1 MKTIAIAR
9 VLAVVCICTVLALG
23 GSNSV
28 AAQIDGSGTHTHS
41 GVFVRPNGEE
51 SSFVLHRTGAQVVAM
66 FQPFSFE
73 DGFVLPEGYRPMSR
87 IHRKVEGYLPDP
99 VGGKPWRSD
108 IGYTM
113 EVHPDGRFGHSSG
126 AREYASPTLQ
136 LRSGAGAE
144 QITMEWFTA
153 TEAAQGEFDNLAEH
167 HQGMYQLAKG
177 GVYVSARLSSSRS
190 PIQHYARVQP
200 VSLFTVPEGFRP
212 AVTVTR
218 AVVGTAVHADGSDT
232 AGRTEHVFR
241 VRISPDGD
249 VTYVDA
255 PALDGVG
262 YLGYAFEIAWET
274 RISQDR
280 RVLEDM
286 LDTADLDNVLRDWGR
301 FDVPLEDWRG
311 VGTNADG
318 RVTHLNLSGV
328 GLRGRLPSSFG
339 DLSELREAHFGWEG
353 ANSANQLTALPDD
366 LEGLANLQ
374 VLDLS
379 NNPIDAPFP
388 PAWSRLHNLKSLN
401 LRGTKYH
408 GQLPSAWAAL
418 LNLEV
423 LDLVQTGVAGVLPPE
438 WSGMPNLQRLLITSA
453 SLGGSLPEAWHAMPR
468 LKVLDIRGTG
478 IEGPLPAGW
487 SRMPNLET
495 LILRNQLSG
504 SLPPE
509 WGTMPNLRYLDLGH
523 NRLSGPLPHTW
534 SRLEQLEVLWL
545 EGNDLIG
552 FLPVNWKDL
561 GQLRVLS
568 LSRNRLHGLLPP
580 EWGAMPNL
588 RYLDLGSNQLA
599 GSLPRT
605 WSRWEQLEVLWL
617 GDNNLIGFLPVN
629 WKDLGQLRV
638 LSLSGNRLHG
648 LLPTSWHALDR
659 LESLRLSNNALVGGL
674 PPQWSRLQRLEAI
687 RLDGNGLSGTV
698 PESWLDMDNLRILDL
713 GRNAFTECLPA
724 VWQPYHPR
732 ESQAEVVFC
741 DS

>member
-1 MKTIAIAR
+1 MKTIATAR
-9 VLAVVCICTVLALG
+9 VLAAICICTVLTLG
-23 GSNSV
+23 WANSV
-28 AAQIDGSGTHTHS
+28 AAQVEGSGTHTHS
-41 GVFVRPNGEE
+41 GVFVRPNGEK
-51 SSFVLHRTGAQVVAM
+51 SAFVLNRTGAQVVATL
-66 FQPFSFE
+66 QPFSPE
-73 DGFVLPEGYRPMSR
+73 DGFVLPEGYRPLTR
-87 IHRKVEGYLPDP
+87 VHRRVEGYLADPD
-99 VGGKPWRSD
+99 GGKPWLSN

-113 EVHPDGRFGHSSG
+113 EVHPDGRFGYSSR
-126 AREYASPTLQ
+126 ALAYSSPSLQ
-136 LRSGAGAE
+136 MPYGAGVE

-153 TEAAQGEFDNLAEH
+153 TEAAEGEFDNLAEH
-167 HQGMYQLAKG
+167 HQGRYRLVKG
-177 GVYVSARLSSSRS
+177 GEYVSARLSSSRS
-190 PIQHYARVQP
+190 PVQHYARVHP
-200 VSLFTVPEGFRP
+200 VPLFTVPEGFRP

-218 AVVGTAVHADGSDT
+218 VVVGTAVHADGSDT
-232 AGRTEHVFR
+232 ETRTEHVFR
-241 VRISPDGD
+241 VRISPAGD
-249 VTYVDA
+249 VNYVDA
-255 PALDGVG
+255 SALDGVG

-274 RISQDR
+274 RISPDR

-286 LDTADLDNVLRDWGR
+286 LDTADLDNVLIDWGR
-301 FDVPLEDWRG
+301 PDVPLEDWRG

-318 RVTHLNLSGV
+318 RVTHLNLSGI
-328 GLRGRLPSSFG
+328 GLRGRLPTSFS
-339 DLSELREAHFGWEG
+339 DLSELREAHLGWGESY
-353 ANSANQLTALPDD
+353 SANQLTALPGD
-366 LEGLANLQ
+366 LDRLANLQ
-374 VLDLS
+374 VLDL
-379 NNPIDAPFP
+379 NANPIDAPLP
-388 PAWSRLHNLKSLN
+388 PAWSRLQNLKSLN

-408 GQLPSAWAAL
+408 GPLSPAWAAL
-418 LNLEV
+418 VNLESLNLI
-423 LDLVQTGVAGVLPPE
+423 QTEVAGVLPLE

-453 SLGGSLPEAWHAMPR
+453 SLGGFLPESWHAMPR

-487 SRMPNLET
+487 NRIPNLEI

-509 WGTMPNLRYLDLGH
+509 WGAMPNLRYLDLDH
-523 NRLSGPLPHTW
+523 NQLAGPLPHTW

-545 EGNDLIG
+545 GGNDLIG

-568 LSRNRLHGLLPP
+568 LSRNRLHGSLPP
-580 EWGAMPNL
+580 EWGTMSNL

-605 WSRWEQLEVLWL
+605 WNRLEQLEVLWL
-617 GDNNLIGFLPVN
+617 GDNDLIGFLPVN

-638 LSLSGNRLHG
+638 LSLSHNRLHG
-648 LLPTSWHALDR
+648 LLPTSWHTLGQ

-674 PPQWSRLQRLEAI
+674 PPQWSRLQRLDAI

-713 GRNAFTECLPA
+713 GRNAFTECIPA

-732 ESQAEVVFC
+732 QSQAEVVFC

>member
-1 MKTIAIAR
+1 MKTIATAR
-9 VLAVVCICTVLALG
+9 VLAAICICTVLTLG
-23 GSNSV
+23 RANSV
-28 AAQIDGSGTHTHS
+28 AAQVEESGTHTHS
-41 GVFVRPNGEE
+41 GVFVRPNGEK
-51 SSFVLHRTGAQVVAM
+51 SAFVLNRTGAQVVVTL
-66 FQPFSFE
+66 QPFSPE
-73 DGFVLPEGYRPMSR
+73 DGFVLPEGYRPLTR
-87 IHRKVEGYLPDP
+87 VHRRVEGYLADPD
-99 VGGKPWRSD
+99 GGKPWLSN

-113 EVHPDGRFGHSSG
+113 EVHPDGRFGYSSR
-126 AREYASPTLQ
+126 ALAYSSPSLQ
-136 LRSGAGAE
+136 MRSGAGAE

-153 TEAAQGEFDNLAEH
+153 TEDAQGEFDNLAEH
-167 HQGMYQLAKG
+167 HQGTYQLAKG

-190 PIQHYARVQP
+190 PVQHYARVHP
-200 VSLFTVPEGFRP
+200 APLFTVPEGFRP

-232 AGRTEHVFR
+232 EARTEHVFR
-241 VRISPDGD
+241 VRISPAGD

-255 PALDGVG
+255 PALDSVG

-286 LDTADLDNVLRDWGR
+286 LDTADLGNVLLDWGR

-328 GLRGRLPSSFG
+328 GLRGHLPSSFG

-353 ANSANQLTALPDD
+353 ANSANQLTALPGD
-366 LEGLANLQ
+366 LDRLANLQ

-418 LNLEV
+418 FNLEV
-423 LDLVQTGVAGVLPPE
+423 LNLIQTEVAGVLPPE
-438 WSGMPNLQRLLITSA
+438 WSGMPNLQRLLITGG
-453 SLGGSLPEAWHAMPR
+453 SLGGPLPESWHAMPR

-478 IEGPLPAGW
+478 IEGPLPTGW
-487 SRMPNLET
+487 NRMPNLEI

-509 WGTMPNLRYLDLGH
+509 WGTMPNLRYLDLDH
-523 NRLSGPLPHTW
+523 NRLAGLLPHTW
-534 SRLEQLEVLWL
+534 SRLEQLEALWL
-545 EGNDLIG
+545 GGNDLIG
-552 FLPVNWKDL
+552 SLPVNWKDL

-568 LSRNRLHGLLPP
+568 LSRNRLHGLLP
-580 EWGAMPNL
+580 
-588 RYLDLGSNQLA
+588 
-599 GSLPRT
+599 
-605 WSRWEQLEVLWL
+605 
-617 GDNNLIGFLPVN
+617 
-629 WKDLGQLRV
+629 
-638 LSLSGNRLHG
+638 
-648 LLPTSWHALDR
+648 TSWHALGR

-732 ESQAEVVFC
+732 ESQMEVVFC

>member
-1 MKTIAIAR
+1 MKTKAIAR
-9 VLAVVCICTVLALG
+9 VLTAVCICTVLSLG
-23 GSNSV
+23 GPNSV
-28 AAQIDGSGTHTHS
+28 AAQVDGSGTHTHS

-66 FQPFSFE
+66 LEPISPE

-87 IHRKVEGYLPDP
+87 VHRKVEGHLADPD
-99 VGGKPWRSD
+99 GGQPWLSG
-108 IGYTM
+108 IGYT
-113 EVHPDGRFGHSSG
+113 VAVYPDGRFGYSG
-126 AREYASPTLQ
+126 EVREYASSSLQ
-136 LRSGAGAE
+136 LPSGASAE

-153 TEAAQGEFDNLAEH
+153 TEAAEGEFDNLAAH
-167 HQGMYQLAKG
+167 HQGTYQLAKG
-177 GVYVSARLSSSRS
+177 GVYVSARLSSSSS
-190 PIQHYARVQP
+190 PVQYYARVHP
-200 VSLFTVPEGFRP
+200 APLFTVPEGYRP

-218 AVVGTAVHADGSDT
+218 TVVGTAVHADGTDT
-232 AGRTEHVFR
+232 EARTEHVFR

-249 VTYVDA
+249 VTYLDA

-262 YLGYAFEIAWET
+262 YLRYAFETAWET

-286 LDTADLDNVLRDWGR
+286 LDTADLDNVLTDWGR
-301 FDVPLEDWRG
+301 PDVPLEDWWG

-328 GLRGRLPSSFG
+328 GLRGRLPSSFS
-339 DLSELREAHFGWEG
+339 DLSELREAHLGGEG
-353 ANSANQLTALPDD
+353 SNSANQLTALPGD
-366 LEGLANLQ
+366 LDRLAKLR

-379 NNPIDAPFP
+379 DNPIDAPLP

-401 LRGTKYH
+401 LQGTKYH
-408 GQLPSAWAAL
+408 GQLPSAWATL
-418 LNLEV
+418 FNLEV
-423 LDLVQTGVAGVLPPE
+423 LNLIRTEVAGVLPPE

-453 SLGGSLPEAWHAMPR
+453 SLEGSLPESWHAMPR

-478 IEGPLPAGW
+478 IEGLLPAGW
-487 SRMPNLET
+487 HRMPSLEI

-504 SLPPE
+504 LLPP
-509 WGTMPNLRYLDLGH
+509 
-523 NRLSGPLPHTW
+523 TW

-568 LSRNRLHGLLPP
+568 LSRNRLHGSLPP
-580 EWGAMPNL
+580 EWGVMSNL
-588 RYLDLGSNQLA
+588 RYLDLGGNRLA

-605 WSRWEQLEVLWL
+605 WSRLEQLEVLWL
-617 GDNNLIGFLPVN
+617 GDNDLIGFLPVN

-638 LSLSGNRLHG
+638 LSLSRNRFHG
-648 LLPTSWHALDR
+648 LLPTSWHALSS
-659 LESLRLSNNALVGGL
+659 LESLRLSNNVLVGEL

-698 PESWLDMDNLRILDL
+698 PESWLDMDNLDILDL
-713 GRNAFTECLPA
+713 GRNAFTECVPA
-724 VWQPYHPR
+724 VWRPYHPR
-732 ESQAEVVFC
+732 EVQAEVVFC